1 MSGLEAS
8 PACNAGFCNNDLRYA
23 TREKVTGIW
32 SNGERDIR
40 CTAYG
45 EQAQKGEKAHY
56 SLNSCL
62 VRVHCIE
69 AGHAYHTESTTLTT
83 FDTNKSCTQRRNT
96 VPPILQPLQS
106 AHQTPLP
113 LTCTCTCTCLKP
125 GLHLP
130 PAHQPLPF
138 LTRT

>member
-62 VRVHCIE
+62 VRVHCIK
-69 AGHAYHTESTTLTT
+69 AGHAYHTESTLTT
-83 FDTNKSCTQRRNT
+83 LIQTSPVHNEETQF
-96 VPPILQPLQS
+96 LQS
-106 AHQTPLP
+106 YSPSNPRTKPLY
-113 LTCTCTCTCLKP
+113 L
-125 GLHLP
+125 
-130 PAHQPLPF
+130 
-138 LTRT
+138 